1 MSHLLRLQPVMT
13 EKSLRL
19 AEQGQFTFLIPA
31 GFNKQSIAST
41 VAATY
46 SVHPLKVN
54 IAKLPRK
61 AKFRGRVPGYTSER
75 IKAIVRLRVGE
86 RIPGFELPE
95 PTKDDA
101 KSTKSDHGHNHPP
114 VKGKDK

>member
-19 AEQGQFTFLIPA
+19 AQMGQFTFFVPA
-31 GFNKQSIAST
+31 GFNKQSIAAT
-41 VAATY
+41 VADTY
-46 SVHPLKVN
+46 KVHPLKVN

-75 IKAIVRLRVGE
+75 IKAIVRLKTGE

-95 PTKDDA
+95 PTKEEKQAEKPA
-101 KSTKSDHGHNHPP
+101 KR
-114 VKGKDK
+114 VA